1 MSYFDG
7 LPSEQRADYLGDR
20 EREQDLERWHTR
32 RSTMDRYA
40 VRPRYDRDGTS
51 VEMQAGWSYERIWV
65 TLPGDIGKRARTL
78 TDQHRVLWQRFAPG
92 MHCRHD
98 SQDDYVLTCRLPDG
112 QSRSIAFPPRSGM
125 ALELLPGLLDW
136 AELEMGVA
144 T

>member
-1 MSYFDG
+1 MSYFDDFDG
-7 LPSEQRADYLGDR
+7 PNVADYARDR
-20 EREQDLERWHTR
+20 EREQDLERWHTH

-51 VEMQAGWSYERIWV
+51 VEMQAGWSYERVWV

-78 TDQHRVLWQRFAPG
+78 TDQHHVLFQWFPPG

-98 SQDDYVLTCRLPDG
+98 AQGDYVLTCRLPDG
-112 QSRSIAFPPRSGM
+112 RKRSIASPPRSGM

-136 AELEMGVA
+136 AEQEMGV
-144 T
+144 TT